1 VHSPPDDETGSATEA
16 KSLDSPDDTQVFA
29 DTSERA
35 VVRVGRTV
43 IGRGIYQ
50 PGWRWSE
57 HARARAGTQ
66 SEAHTG
72 LVITGRLAVQ
82 APDGMVTVV
91 GPGEAF
97 SAPPGHDAWVV
108 GDEPCVALD
117 FAPLA
122 SS

>member
-1 VHSPPDDETGSATEA
+1 
-16 KSLDSPDDTQVFA
+16 
-29 DTSERA
+29 
-35 VVRVGRTV
+35 V

-57 HARARAGTQ
+57 HARARTGKQ

-72 LVITGRLAVQ
+72 LVITGRLAIQ

-97 SAPPGHDAWVV
+97 FAPTGHDAWVV

-117 FAPLA
+117 FAPSA
-122 SS
+122 CG